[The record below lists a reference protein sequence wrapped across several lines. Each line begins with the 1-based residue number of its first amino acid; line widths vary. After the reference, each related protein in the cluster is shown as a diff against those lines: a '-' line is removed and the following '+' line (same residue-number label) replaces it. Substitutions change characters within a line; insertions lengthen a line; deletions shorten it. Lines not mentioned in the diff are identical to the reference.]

1 MSHAEPFVAPQTSL
15 EQLAAV
21 ATARPWPEDEDAIK
35 ARGQQVGILLVNIPL
50 WKLTIF
56 FFRVFLAIFFASIIY
71 AAWWFVVWALLTANG
86 LVVTN
91 LIANFVHRSYY

>member
-1 MSHAEPFVAPQTSL
+1 MSHTEPFVAPNAAL
-15 EQLAAV
+15 DQLVPV
-21 ATARPWPEDEDAIK
+21 ATARPWPEDADALK

-71 AAWWFVVWALLTANG
+71 AAWWFVVWVLLTANG

-91 LIANFVHRSYY
+91 LLANLSRPF